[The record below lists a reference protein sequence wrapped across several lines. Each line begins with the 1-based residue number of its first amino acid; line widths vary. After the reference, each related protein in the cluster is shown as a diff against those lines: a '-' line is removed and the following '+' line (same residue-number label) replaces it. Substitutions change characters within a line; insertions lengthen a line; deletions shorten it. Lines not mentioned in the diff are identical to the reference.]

1 MGAPVYKLGELV
13 EKDGP
18 PPADALTVDFKHDLH
33 RGLKSRQI
41 AMVTPVVM
49 LTLMQCR
56 SPSEE
61 LSVLDLSLALA
72 VASLLGKKTNPKRLL
87 FVPAP
92 LVSSSATA
100 SSALSFIW

>member
-1 MGAPVYKLGELV
+1 MSSSSESPPERPSKLDRYYGSGDTEHSMPASTYKLRELG

-41 AMVTPVVM
+41 AMVTPVVT

-56 SPSEE
+56 SPSGE
-61 LSVLDLSLALA
+61 LSALD
-72 VASLLGKKTNPKRLL
+72 
-87 FVPAP
+87 
-92 LVSSSATA
+92 SS
-100 SSALSFIW
+100 